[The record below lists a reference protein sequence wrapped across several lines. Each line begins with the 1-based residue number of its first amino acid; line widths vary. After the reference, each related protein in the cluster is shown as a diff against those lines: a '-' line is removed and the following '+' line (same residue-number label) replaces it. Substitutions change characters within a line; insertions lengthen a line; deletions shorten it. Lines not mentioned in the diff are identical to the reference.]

1 MRNMAVVLFAG
12 LVAGPICALAAGTN
26 APQADAAAAVPQR
39 VSQAVGTPQ
48 AQNFVLLAA
57 QCAPSINIRT
67 LGSLVRQE
75 SRANPFAINIDGA
88 KALDHQPTTQA
99 EAMVTAQALLTQ
111 GDNIDVGLGQINSR
125 NFQWLGLS
133 LAQLFDPCENLR
145 AAAQVLSD
153 CYARG
158 VAASGQGQDALH
170 AALSC
175 YNTGSLSNG
184 ISNGYVRRVM
194 AQATLPVPEL
204 LPLSQGGRV
213 VAPAPLRDRRTAGPL
228 APQQRTTAA
237 AGAIQSGEPDV
248 FSTSGDDDAFSDK
261 PEKEG
266 GTINDQN

>member
-1 MRNMAVVLFAG
+1 MRNMTVALFAG
-12 LVAGPICALAAGTN
+12 LVAGPICAVAAGTN
-26 APQADAAAAVPQR
+26 APQAGAAAAVPLR
-39 VSQAVGTPQ
+39 VSQ
-48 AQNFVLLAA
+48 NFVQLAA
-57 QCAPSINIRT
+57 RCAAAINIRT

-75 SRANPFAINIDGA
+75 SRANPFAININGA

-99 EAMVTAQALLTQ
+99 EAMATAQALLAQ

-158 VAASGQGQDALH
+158 VAVSGQGQDALH

-213 VAPAPLRDRRTAGPL
+213 VVPVPLRDRRTAGPL
-228 APQQRTTAA
+228 APQQRTTATAA

-266 GTINDQN
+266 STINNQN